1 MDIKEAVKEAVEIG
15 GFIERK
21 AFGNENAFRK
31 YKIKPTN
38 TRATCIVYVLD
49 KNDQIVDCYKD
60 WNPTEDDLTAEDW
73 EVSPANDHGLIYDN
87 MGFQMHFK
95 SEIERLKNKYIENVC
110 NMTMQFVKE
119 IERNIKDMEEQ
130 NGRKGKHKNWFK
142 EM

>member
-38 TRATCIVYVLD
+38 TGATCIIYVLD
-49 KNDQIVDCYKD
+49 KNDQIVDCCKD

-95 SEIERLKNKYIENVC
+95 SEIERLKNIYIENVC

>member
-31 YKIKPTN
+31 YKIKSTN

-73 EVSPANDHGLIYDN
+73 EVSPANDLGLIYDN